1 MHLLVQVVSENVS
14 GFQDSTTTNGR
25 HVVQTRTSDQKI
37 TAVTTVGM
45 IIVCTSAWWK
55 STAESVALFTAVA
68 DVLLVKI
75 QRRKMKSTLL
85 YLLFLW
91 LSALCSY
98 LRYCTVK

>member
-1 MHLLVQVVSENVS
+1 M
-14 GFQDSTTTNGR
+14 
-25 HVVQTRTSDQKI
+25 
-37 TAVTTVGM
+37 AVGTVGKD
-45 IIVCTSAWWK
+45 IAGSVAWWK
-55 STAESVALFTAVA
+55 CMAEGVALFSAVA

-98 LRYCTVK
+98 LKYCTVK